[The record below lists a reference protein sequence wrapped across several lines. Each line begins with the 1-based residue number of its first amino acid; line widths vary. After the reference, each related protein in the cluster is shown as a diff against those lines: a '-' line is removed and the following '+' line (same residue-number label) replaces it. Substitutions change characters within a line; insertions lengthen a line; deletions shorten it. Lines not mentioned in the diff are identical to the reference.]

1 MTELAASV
9 RKHIFDLFLETG
21 NAPVAEE
28 LMAAFSLP
36 REAVTE
42 LLRELEQAHHI
53 ALVPESARIL
63 MAFPFSA
70 VTTPFRVTVG
80 DRRYHANCAWDAIA
94 FHAMLGKDIRVD
106 SFCHHCAAPITVE
119 MSGGRATRVEPAG
132 TLVYLALRPT
142 EWWKD
147 IICTCSSTMVFFA
160 SAEHRDASDL
170 AAPADAA
177 ASLTPDQV
185 HALSGPL
192 YTRKLAL
199 DYARPSGDE
208 LMAHFAA
215 IGLTGPYWQ
224 L

>member
-9 RKHIFDLFLETG
+9 RKHIFDHFLETG
-21 NAPVAEE
+21 DAPVVEE
-28 LMAAFSLP
+28 LMTVFALP
-36 REAVTE
+36 RQAVTDV
-42 LLRELEQAHHI
+42 LHDLEQAHHV
-53 ALVPESARIL
+53 ALVPESGRIL

-70 VTTPFRVTVG
+70 VTTPFRVTVAE
-80 DRRYHANCAWDAIA
+80 RRYFANCAWDAIA
-94 FHAMLGKDIRVD
+94 FHAMLGTDIRVD
-106 SFCHHCAAPITVE
+106 SFCHHCAAPVIVE
-119 MSGGRATRVEPAG
+119 MSGGRATLVEPAG
-132 TLVYLALRPT
+132 TMVYLALRPT

-160 SAEHRDASDL
+160 SPEHRDASDL
-170 AAPADAA
+170 AAPAAAA

-192 YTRKLAL
+192 YARKLAL
-199 DYARPSGDE
+199 DYARPSGNE